1 MSKNKSPQ
9 FADYA
14 CTGDSITWV
23 KDGFDITA
31 TLMQDDDTKPSDS
44 DCYSKKVTAAWENY
58 QWFFVG
64 VVISVSRN
72 GVDIDDNLVSLWGIE
87 CNYPKK
93 GSNKYLAEVALELES
108 EAIESAKKTTEK
120 MILALT
126 T

>member
-1 MSKNKSPQ
+1 MKNKLPQ
-9 FADYA
+9 FANYA
-14 CTGDSITWV
+14 CTGDSITWT

-31 TLMQDDDTKPSDS
+31 TLMHDEHSKPSDS
-44 DCYSKKVTAAWENY
+44 DSYSKKVTAAWEND

-72 GVDIDDNLVSLWGIE
+72 GVEIDDHAASLWGIE

-108 EAIESAKKTTEK
+108 EAIESAKKSSEK

-126 T
+126 S